1 MAGYRLCT
9 GREAVRP
16 YYIECIGTSIS
27 TIEELC
33 FFFSEYL
40 PLIDASVM
48 NEALTR
54 WVAAE
59 LLLEDTAGRMEEAL
73 KNRMDCAGFVLP
85 VFEAAG
91 WLDNR
96 EMAAY
101 KLRLDRFFAESPAVR
116 LKMKGDALVRCG
128 RMNAASAIYRQII
141 DESAHQRLPKEFIAS
156 VWYNKGVAEIRMLLY
171 AEALL
176 SFKTAVRL
184 HEKPLYVRSVLL
196 VLGLSKPRDRYVE
209 EAAAF
214 NPDEEVRKEAES
226 LLAFVRG
233 DAGNISLPEDADA
246 FIRES
251 VEAYHIATGS

>member
-1 MAGYRLCT
+1 MAGYRLCSSK
-9 GREAVRP
+9 EAGRP
-16 YYIECIGTSIS
+16 YYIDCIGTSIG

-33 FFFSEYL
+33 FFFLEYM

-48 NEALTR
+48 NEELTR

-59 LLLEDTAGRMEEAL
+59 LSLEETAGRMEEAL

-91 WLDNR
+91 WMDNR

-101 KLRLDRFFAESPAVR
+101 KMRLDRFFAETPAVR
-116 LKMKGDALVRCG
+116 LKMKGDALVKCG

-141 DESAHQRLPKEFIAS
+141 DESAHMHLPKEFVAS
-156 VWYNKGVAEIRMLLY
+156 VWYNKGVSEIRMLLY
-171 AEALL
+171 AEALV
-176 SFKTAVRL
+176 SFKQAVRL

-196 VLGLSKPRDRYVE
+196 VLGLSKPQEKYFE
-209 EAAAF
+209 EAEAF
-214 NPDEEVRKEAES
+214 NPDKEVRQEAEN

-233 DAGNISLPEDADA
+233 DAGNIRLPEDADA
-246 FIRES
+246 FIREN
-251 VEAYHIATGS
+251 VEEYHIATGS